1 MKTPN
6 KAENPMNPIRSIGI
20 VAFSQ
25 SAPIDAV
32 LMRIQSWSADTGTPV
47 YFHPFLASRQSVKT
61 GVCDTEERFLA
72 ESGAVVS
79 VGGDGTFLSA
89 VHLCG
94 FSGKP
99 VVGVNMGALGFLTD
113 VAAEEVES
121 ALSRIIAGDYQTV
134 NRMMLKASVM
144 RGGEEIRVFHALNDV
159 FINRFDQ
166 PKLTSIEAWHGDHFI
181 TEFHSDGVIVATPSG
196 STAYSLA
203 AGGPIIEPNVRAFL
217 LTPIC
222 PHSLTERPIILT
234 CDTFVRFV
242 MRQKNAEVILSAD
255 GLESLKLQSND
266 EVIITYAGQQIN
278 LIQLSS
284 RSYFE
289 LLRIKLD
296 WGTNYKR
303 SDKQE

>member
-1 MKTPN
+1 
-6 KAENPMNPIRSIGI
+6 MNPIHSFGV
-20 VAFSQ
+20 VAFNQ
-25 SAPIDAV
+25 SAHIDPV
-32 LMRIQSWSADTGTPV
+32 LARIQAWAKSSGTPV
-47 YFHPFLASRQSVKT
+47 YFHPVLASRVCAPASVSA
-61 GVCDTEERFLA
+61 TEADFL
-72 ESGAVVS
+72 EQSGAVVS
-79 VGGDGTFLSA
+79 LGGDGTFLSA
-89 VHLCG
+89 IHLCK

-99 VVGVNMGALGFLTD
+99 VVGVNMGGLGFLTD
-113 VAAEEVES
+113 VAAEGVEE
-121 ALSRIIAGDYQTV
+121 ALTRIAAGDYQTI
-134 NRMMLKASVM
+134 NLMALKAVVM
-144 RGGEEIRVFHALNDV
+144 RGGSEIRVLHALNDI

-166 PKLTSIEAWHGDHFI
+166 PRLTSIEAWHGDHFI

-222 PHSLTERPIILT
+222 PHSLTERPLILT
-234 CDTFVRFV
+234 SDTFVRLV

-255 GLESLKLQSND
+255 GLESVKLQSDD
-266 EVIITYAGQQIN
+266 EVIVTYGGEQTN
-278 LIQLSS
+278 VIQLSS

-296 WGTNYKR
+296 WGKNYKW